1 MEEQMKI
8 DVVNE
13 LKLNNGR
20 LLLHEERLEGNA
32 FMVVVILFEIASLG
46 NSW

>member
-8 DVVNE
+8 DVLNE

-20 LLLHEERLEGNA
+20 LLLHEERLEGA
-32 FMVVVILFEIASLG
+32 VFMVVVINF
-46 NSW
+46 

>member
-1 MEEQMKI
+1 MEEQMKF

-13 LKLNNGR
+13 LKVNNGR
-20 LLLHEERLEGNA
+20 LLLHEERLEGTA
-32 FMVVVILFEIASLG
+32 FMVVVFFFELASLG